1 MKILC
6 FIDSLVSGGAQRQ
19 LVNLAIVFQKKGHC
33 VSFLTYSFGNFY
45 LNLLKDAN
53 IEVCQIKTNNYVS
66 RVLEC
71 RSFIRKGQ
79 YDVVLSFLETPSFIS
94 EVAGFPFHKWK
105 IVVGERS
112 SSPRILNTLKGRI
125 YRWFHLLA
133 DVVVSNSQCNRDI
146 VRRAIP
152 LLSKRKNI
160 TIYNLYDLNRL
171 NPQNYKREDR
181 LDGKFHLLVAAS
193 HLRVKNLKNLVIAI
207 SLLPQEKRERLL
219 VEWYGRQEDM
229 CFNESLLLIQELE
242 MEDSF
247 RFYPPTL
254 EIYSK
259 MFNADAV
266 GLFSIYEGLP
276 NTICEA
282 MCLGKVVI
290 TTDVSDNRY
299 LLQNDKL
306 ISDAFSPQSIAGTLS
321 YLLDLSAQELEN
333 IGEKNRVRA
342 QALFDEELIV
352 GQYLAIF
359 GKN

>member
-6 FIDSLVSGGAQRQ
+6 FINSLGSGGAQRQ
-19 LVNLAIVFQKKGHC
+19 LVNLGIGFQKKGHE
-33 VSFLTYSFGNFY
+33 VFFLTYSPEDFY
-45 LNLLKDAN
+45 LNLLENAAIK
-53 IEVCQIKTNNYVS
+53 VYQIKTNGYIS
-66 RVLEC
+66 RVLKC
-71 RSFIRKGQ
+71 RSLIRKGK

-94 EVAGFPFHKWK
+94 EVAGFPFHSWK
-105 IVVGERS
+105 VVVGERS
-112 SSPRILNTLKGRI
+112 SSPRILNTLKGRV

-133 DVVVSNSQCNRDI
+133 DMVVSNSTCNRDM
-146 VRRAIP
+146 VKRAIP
-152 LLSKRKNI
+152 LLPKRKNI

-171 NPQNYKREDR
+171 NPQNYKRENRSD
-181 LDGKFHLLVAAS
+181 DKFHLLVAAS
-193 HLRVKNLKNLVIAI
+193 HQRLKNLKNLAIAI
-207 SLLPQEKRERLL
+207 SLLPQERRERLL
-219 VEWYGRQEDM
+219 VEWYGRQEEE
-229 CFNESLLLIQELE
+229 CFKESLLLIQKLG
-242 MEDSF
+242 MEDVF

-266 GLFSIYEGLP
+266 GLFSIYEGLS

-282 MCLGKVVI
+282 MCWGKAVI
-290 TTDVSDNRY
+290 ATDVSDNRY
-299 LLQNDKL
+299 LLQNDEL

-352 GQYLAIF
+352 GQYLTIF
-359 GKN
+359 GKD